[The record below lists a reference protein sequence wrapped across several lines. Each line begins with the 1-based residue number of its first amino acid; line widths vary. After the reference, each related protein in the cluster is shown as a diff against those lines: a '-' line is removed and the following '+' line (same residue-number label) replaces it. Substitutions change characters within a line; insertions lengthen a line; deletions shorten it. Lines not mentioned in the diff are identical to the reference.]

1 MVDKDKD
8 SVVVA
13 RRNRT
18 KIKEF
23 KIQDST
29 AAKSSLQILLAIVS
43 GRSVCQMW
51 VNLSGV
57 KLLTNSLSSKGETSF
72 VCVLLKT
79 YKQDPKQ
86 NIPRR
91 SHPGGGGEGWGTS
104 L

>member
-18 KIKEF
+18 KTWEF

-29 AAKSSLQILLAIVS
+29 AAKSSLKILLPIVS

-57 KLLTNSLSSKGETSF
+57 KLLRNSLSAKGETSF

-79 YKQDPKQ
+79 
-86 NIPRR
+86 
-91 SHPGGGGEGWGTS
+91 
-104 L
+104 

>member
-1 MVDKDKD
+1 MFDKDKD

-18 KIKEF
+18 KTWEF

-29 AAKSSLQILLAIVS
+29 AAKSSLKILLPIVS

-57 KLLTNSLSSKGETSF
+57 KLLRNSLSSKGETSF

-79 YKQDPKQ
+79 
-86 NIPRR
+86 
-91 SHPGGGGEGWGTS
+91 
-104 L
+104 

>member
-18 KIKEF
+18 KTWEF

-29 AAKSSLQILLAIVS
+29 AAKPSLKILLPIVS

-57 KLLTNSLSSKGETSF
+57 KLLRNSLSAKGETSF

-79 YKQDPKQ
+79 
-86 NIPRR
+86 
-91 SHPGGGGEGWGTS
+91 
-104 L
+104 